1 MEYKLLGPLEVDDGT
16 APVALGPPRQR
27 ALLARLLL
35 DPGRA
40 IPLEH
45 LIDDLWGEDAP
56 ASASKMVQIYISQ
69 LRKVLPAGAL
79 RTQGR
84 GYVLDLGEAELDLRR
99 FAELRAAGRAALD
112 RGDAGEAVEQLRAA
126 LALWRGP
133 ALGEFDEPF
142 ARSESNRMDEL
153 RLGCLE
159 ERFEA
164 ELAAGHHHDAAAELE
179 SLVAR
184 HPL

>member
-1 MEYKLLGPLEVDDGT
+1 MEFRILGPLEVDDAG

-35 DPGRA
+35 DAGRA

-56 ASASKMVQIYISQ
+56 ASASKMVQIYVSPM
-69 LRKVLPAGAL
+69 RKGAPPASL

-84 GYVLDLGEAELDLRR
+84 GYVLDLGEAQLDLRR
-99 FAELRAAGRAALD
+99 FEALRAGGRAALD
-112 RGDAGEAVEQLRAA
+112 RADAGEAVEKLRGA

-142 ARSESNRMDEL
+142 ARSEGNRLEEL
-153 RLGCLE
+153 RLSCLE

-164 ELAAGHHHDAAAELE
+164 ELAAGHHYDAAAEL
-179 SLVAR
+179 
-184 HPL
+184 